1 MKFGALTICA
11 ENPVI
16 PGENSN
22 GTIHTGG
29 MFREKGTTPAFRGI
43 TFFSLLTE
51 TTEIFCTIYLDCQ
64 GKASFLEKSENL
76 PVFCKWS
83 QHDPIPDFGANK
95 IPVPFDGRFFIDI
108 SAQTVSALF
117 LKEYEYGLAS
127 SFINGVFVRLI
138 SKDDTAK
145 TADKFAHTSK
155 KNSLTHR

>member
-1 MKFGALTICA
+1 
-11 ENPVI
+11 
-16 PGENSN
+16 
-22 GTIHTGG
+22 

-117 LKEYEYGLAS
+117 LKEYEYG
-127 SFINGVFVRLI
+127 
-138 SKDDTAK
+138 
-145 TADKFAHTSK
+145 
-155 KNSLTHR
+155 